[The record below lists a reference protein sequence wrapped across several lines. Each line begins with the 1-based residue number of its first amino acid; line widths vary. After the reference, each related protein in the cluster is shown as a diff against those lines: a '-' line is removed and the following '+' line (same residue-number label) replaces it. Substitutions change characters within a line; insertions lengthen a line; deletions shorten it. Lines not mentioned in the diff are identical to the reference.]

1 MKTAYLYGDSTPSP
15 LTTNFIAFLKD
26 AIDFAVHALHCGSRI
41 EDWKQRAARF
51 TEITEIDVERLRA
64 LATESIALLD
74 RATANEGD
82 SRLGRSSAQIRQRIS
97 EVVRVEIE
105 SAQAA
110 IATETCQAERAAA
123 SERRNIAKAIEAL
136 LLTHTWPEV
145 VEVIEIGAENGM
157 HYDAR
162 VRACTPFGLSWTAKI
177 DIPTSH
183 ALAHIVR
190 LERIMEQVE
199 VEAPEHSGWL
209 GKGVKLRTRRLDRLH
224 LTELCISPAATS
236 ARLRAAV
243 DGTGGGFDLAFAE
256 GSPEVQIVRLPKSGP
271 ADLPYEAVS
280 DDSAALHELHAR
292 LRAVGTDLL
301 ANTTS
306 VVAASLDDVPLAELP
321 TPRALLERMIM
332 NLAPIVRQVV
342 SRSLAPGELVLKRQ
356 VGDHQRDE
364 LFVSKASLRQK
375 VETLS
380 PELQQVFAPLELAR
394 AVPEPFAL
402 LDEPRQPVPI
412 TVPDAAAA
420 VTTLTRAQPMRAD
433 HADEGTVGF
442 MAAVGRSIGAG
453 HPGWVRSGV

>member
-26 AIDFAVHALHCGSRI
+26 AIDFAVRALHCGSRI
-41 EDWKQRAARF
+41 EHWKQTASRF

-64 LATESIALLD
+64 LATESLALLD
-74 RATANEGD
+74 RATANEGA
-82 SRLGRSSAQIRQRIS
+82 SRMGRTSAQIRHGIS

-110 IATETCQAERAAA
+110 IATETSQAERAAA
-123 SERRNIAKAIEAL
+123 TERRNIAKAIEPL
-136 LLTHTWPEV
+136 LLTHTWPEA
-145 VEVIEIGAENGM
+145 VEVIEIRAENGV

-162 VRACTPFGLSWTAKI
+162 VRACTPFGLSWTAKV
-177 DIPTSH
+177 DIPSSH
-183 ALAHIVR
+183 ALARIVR

-209 GKGVKLRTRRLDRLH
+209 GKGVKLRTQRLDRLH
-224 LTELCISPAATS
+224 LTELCISPAATT

-243 DGTGGGFDLAFAE
+243 EGTGGGFDLTFAE
-256 GSPEVQIVRLPKSGP
+256 GSDQVQIVRIPKSGP
-271 ADLPYEAVS
+271 PDQPYEAAS
-280 DDSAALHELHAR
+280 DDSGALHELHAR
-292 LRAVGTDLL
+292 LRALGTDLL
-301 ANTTS
+301 ANKTS
-306 VVAASLDDVPLAELP
+306 VVAASLDDVPLPDLP
-321 TPRALLERMIM
+321 TPRAMLERMIM

-356 VGDHQRDE
+356 VGDHQREE

-380 PELQQVFAPLELAR
+380 PDLQQVFAPLELGG

-402 LDEPRQPVPI
+402 LDQPRQPAPI
-412 TVPDAAAA
+412 TVPDAAPA
-420 VTTLTRAQPMRAD
+420 VTALTPAQPMRSD
-433 HADEGTVGF
+433 DADEGEVGF
-442 MAAVGRSIGAG
+442 MAALGRSIGAG
-453 HPGWVRSGV
+453 FVNP